1 MGTIATINASKNSE
15 EDEGQG
21 VLVLLGEFVLHAM
34 DSCAEEEGDE
44 VFVSAFC
51 ADLLEGCDVGG
62 TVFKANDEQGM
73 IGTEKDEVREQAT
86 RTAIAIAE
94 GMQVFVVAVPFGSDN
109 HRMLAIVKC
118 LLRRSHQVR
127 HTGYQRLVVTKDG
140 IASSHILCGVFTCD
154 GSRRTIAE
162 RMLGHQSVYLFQ
174 QRLVEGMV

>member
-51 ADLLEGCDVGG
+51 SDLLEGCDVGG

-94 GMQVFVVAVPFGSDN
+94 GMQVFVVTMKLSCYN
-109 HRMLAIVKC
+109 HRMLTVFDGFLC
-118 LLRRSHQVR
+118 RRHQAWYS
-127 HTGYQRLVVTKDG
+127 GYQSLVVAKYG
-140 IASSHILCGVFTCD
+140 VACGHIFGGVFASD
-154 GSRRTIAE
+154 GSWGAI
-162 RMLGHQSVYLFQ
+162 G
-174 QRLVEGMV
+174 